1 MNWYVLY
8 TLSHRTQRILG
19 NLNRKKELEAFIPS
33 YEVCHRYTKEI
44 TIKPMFN
51 NYIFIKTML
60 NQEEFNTLLFNMKE
74 DNNGLIRQLK
84 NADTSAL
91 TKKEIEFFN
100 LVLDS
105 KHVVRL
111 SHGYQENGITKVI
124 SGPLVAYENHIVK
137 VDKHNCCA
145 FLDLIFFDRRI
156 KLGIDILGK
165 K

>member
-19 NLNRKKELEAFIPS
+19 NLNKKKELEAFIPS

-91 TKKEIEFFN
+91 TKKEIGRASCRER
-100 LVLDS
+100 V
-105 KHVVRL
+105 
-111 SHGYQENGITKVI
+111 
-124 SGPLVAYENHIVK
+124 
-137 VDKHNCCA
+137 
-145 FLDLIFFDRRI
+145 
-156 KLGIDILGK
+156 
-165 K
+165 

>member
-19 NLNRKKELEAFIPS
+19 NLNKKKELEAFIPS

-111 SHGYQENGITKVI
+111 SHGYQEMVLLK
-124 SGPLVAYENHIVK
+124 
-137 VDKHNCCA
+137 
-145 FLDLIFFDRRI
+145 
-156 KLGIDILGK
+156 
-165 K
+165 

>member
-19 NLNRKKELEAFIPS
+19 NLNKKKELEAFIPS

-60 NQEEFNTLLFNMKE
+60 NQEEY
-74 DNNGLIRQLK
+74 
-84 NADTSAL
+84 
-91 TKKEIEFFN
+91 
-100 LVLDS
+100 
-105 KHVVRL
+105 VVRL
-111 SHGYQENGITKVI
+111 SHGYQENGITRVI

>member
-8 TLSHRTQRILG
+8 TLNYKTNKIIT
-19 NLNRKKELEAFIPS
+19 NLNRNENLIAFTPK
-33 YEVCHRYTKEI
+33 YEVCQRKTKEVL
-44 TIKPMFN
+44 IKPMFN

-111 SHGYQENGITKVI
+111 SHGYQENGITKVT

>member
-8 TLSHRTQRILG
+8 TLSHRTQRILA
-19 NLNRKKELEAFIPS
+19 NLNRKRELEAFIPS

-51 NYIFIKTML
+51 NYIFVKTEL
-60 NQEEFNTLLFNMKE
+60 DQGEFNTLLFNMKE
-74 DNNGLIRQLK
+74 DNNGLIKQLI
-84 NADTSAL
+84 NSETSAL
-91 TKKEIEFFN
+91 TLKEIEFFN

-105 KHVVRL
+105 RYVVKL
-111 SHGYQENGITKVI
+111 SKGYQENVITHVI
-124 SGPLVAYENHIVK
+124 KGPLVFYENHIVK

-156 KLGIDILGK
+156 KLGIDILSK